1 MHSGMKSWQ
10 SRKPSHNQSRK
21 KKAMARSKEPTIADL
36 FEELEIIIEE
46 FENNYE
52 QTLKELKKKLKE
64 R

>member
-1 MHSGMKSWQ
+1 
-10 SRKPSHNQSRK
+10 
-21 KKAMARSKEPTIADL
+21 MARSKEPTIADL

-64 R
+64 RQTWLERKPADVKPPSRTR

>member
-1 MHSGMKSWQ
+1 
-10 SRKPSHNQSRK
+10 
-21 KKAMARSKEPTIADL
+21 MAKSKEPTIADL

-52 QTLKELKKKLKE
+52 QTLKEIKKKLKE